1 LLVQLREQLLEQT
14 QHAPEDVTRLER
26 VRPRTVVTIV
36 ALIIAGYLLIGQLGS
51 IDLVTVFREAH
62 WGWVPLIVL
71 FSALTYVAAALA
83 LIGYVQE
90 RLPFLRTVLAQV
102 AAAFAGFVTPP
113 AVGGLAVNLRYLQ
126 KAGLSTPAAATSVG
140 ASQAVNAVSHIG
152 LLLLVAALTG
162 ANAQHGV
169 AVPGWLFIA
178 LGALAFVFL
187 ILLAIPITRRWVV
200 AWVLPPVR
208 EAIPRL
214 LDLVTNPRKL
224 AEGLVGILLLNAA
237 YTGALWCA
245 TRAFGGTVDIV
256 AVALVYLGGSA
267 IGSVAPTPG
276 GLGAMELALSTGLTA
291 AGMPTAS
298 AVSAVLLF
306 RLCTFWL
313 PVPLGWLA
321 FRWLQRRDAL

>member
-1 LLVQLREQLLEQT
+1 
-14 QHAPEDVTRLER
+14 
-26 VRPRTVVTIV
+26 
-36 ALIIAGYLLIGQLGS
+36 
-51 IDLVTVFREAH
+51 
-62 WGWVPLIVL
+62 
-71 FSALTYVAAALA
+71 
-83 LIGYVQE
+83 
-90 RLPFLRTVLAQV
+90 
-102 AAAFAGFVTPP
+102 
-113 AVGGLAVNLRYLQ
+113 
-126 KAGLSTPAAATSVG
+126 
-140 ASQAVNAVSHIG
+140 
-152 LLLLVAALTG
+152 LTG

-200 AWVLPPVR
+200 AWALPPVR

-321 FRWLQRRDAL
+321 FHWLQRRDAL